1 MAGSPLKRAPKQ
13 GVRLADGSMI
23 AFPYMPR
30 VADLPRGWAFHDA
43 EKIEHLIGL
52 DRCDEILWW
61 GPITDLDTLRLS
73 FQMQVMRILLRIG
86 LTAVLD
92 GQLGRRAASPE
103 SRQESPDLAC
113 CEPVRRTATHAQP
126 LDELDQR
133 LRCFILIRLQ
143 RGDRHQIAVLT
154 GGRIIHHISSEIM
167 ETIRHYR
174 PGSAFA
180 GRLQMMSRRT
190 AGALR
195 FCAESQ

>member
-126 LDELDQR
+126 LEELDQR
-133 LRCFILIRLQ
+133 LRCFILIRLEP
-143 RGDRHQIAVLT
+143 GDRHQIAVPT
-154 GGRIIHHISSEIM
+154 GGRIIHHSSSEII

-174 PGSAFA
+174 PGPAFA
-180 GRLQMMSRRT
+180 GRVQMVSRRI
-190 AGALR
+190 
-195 FCAESQ
+195 AEH